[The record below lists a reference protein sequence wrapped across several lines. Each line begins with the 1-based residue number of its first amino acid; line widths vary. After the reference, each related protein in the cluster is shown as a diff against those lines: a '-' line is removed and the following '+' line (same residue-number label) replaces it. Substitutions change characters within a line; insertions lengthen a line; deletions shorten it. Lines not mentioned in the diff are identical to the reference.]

1 MSEQQ
6 SVIIRDDARLAVAFS
21 QEALALK
28 ERALEVGALIGR
40 VTDAME
46 QTAAVEAQ
54 TELQKILSLAEKAR
68 KAVKAPVIDYGR
80 KIDAA
85 TESFTD
91 DLRAEMLRISRLVA
105 DYQQL
110 EAARVRAAEL
120 ARLAEARKLEEDR
133 RAAEQAAFREAE
145 IQRSK
150 LEAEATVLARALAE
164 AKNAEDRTRCEAAR
178 LELERQQA
186 LALAASHEQLDAI
199 NDAHCRAVADLPV
212 AAPVRAEG
220 QRVREEWAIVVTDIW
235 LLAKA
240 HPICV
245 KIEPRLSEIKSLLE
259 AGVKVSGVTAKR
271 EIKAGVTASRPRPAI
286 DV

>member
-1 MSEQQ
+1 MSDQA
-6 SVIIRDDARLAVAFS
+6 VIIRDDARLAVSFS

-46 QTAAVEAQ
+46 QNAAVAAQ
-54 TELQKILSLAEKAR
+54 TELQKILALAEKAR
-68 KAVKAPVIDYGR
+68 KAVKAPIIDYGR

-85 TESFTD
+85 AEKFTD
-91 DLRAEMLRISRLVA
+91 ELKAEMLRISRLVA

-110 EAARVRAAEL
+110 EAARVRAAEQ
-120 ARLAEARKLEEDR
+120 ARLAEAAKLEAER
-133 RAAEQAAFREAE
+133 RAAELAAFREAE
-145 IQRSK
+145 LQKQR
-150 LEAEATVLARALAE
+150 LDAEAAELARNQAE
-164 AKNAEDRTRCEAAR
+164 AKNAEDRARCEVAR

-186 LALAASHEQLDAI
+186 LAQAASHEQLDRI
-199 NDAHCRAVADLPV
+199 NEQHAQAVADLPV

-220 QRVREEWAIVVTDIW
+220 QRVREEWAITVTDIW

-240 HPICV
+240 HPVCV
-245 KIEPRLSEIKSLLE
+245 KIEPRLSEIKQLLD
-259 AGVKVSGVTAKR
+259 AGVKVAGVTAKR
-271 EIKAGVTASRPRPAI
+271 EIKAGVTGGRLRPAI